1 MWHYFFHMFVKR
13 KIYEERPAYKYKI
26 HEEKYEGKYMKKN
39 LYIHKLYEENY
50 EGKYMKKNL

>member
-1 MWHYFFHMFVKR
+1 MFVKR